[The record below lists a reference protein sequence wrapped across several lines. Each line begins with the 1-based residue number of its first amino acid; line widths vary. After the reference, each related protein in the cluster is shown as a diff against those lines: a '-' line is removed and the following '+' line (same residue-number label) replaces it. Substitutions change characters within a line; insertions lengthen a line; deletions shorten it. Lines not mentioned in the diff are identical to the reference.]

1 MGGRWGGHLLKA
13 GRLLTFSAFRMGAY
27 LRWALTRG
35 WLLIRIN
42 TVCQIQLQAEG
53 IETLSRKEI
62 FVQNLK
68 FFFVTPLIFNSLTGK
83 QFCLLKSST
92 KPPGGLIHFKHTTG
106 EGAYLRGGADVI

>member
-1 MGGRWGGHLLKA
+1 
-13 GRLLTFSAFRMGAY
+13 MGANSR
-27 LRWALTRG
+27 LG
-35 WLLIRIN
+35 LIRIN

-92 KPPGGLIHFKHTTG
+92 KPPGGLIHFKHLTG
-106 EGAYLRGGADVI
+106 EGAYFRGVAYVI